1 MDKNTF
7 DVIILIG
14 RPASGKSEIIH
25 FLTHLPEHA
34 RRERFHIARLEVRD
48 DFPMLWTWFEED
60 DILNNKVDLPRLYSD
75 EQGYFKFPELW
86 HLLIERLSLDY
97 GKLLRDD
104 PSYHEHS
111 TCMIEFSRGS
121 GHGGYAEAFQ
131 HLSDDI
137 LARAAVVY
145 VQVPFEESLRK
156 NRRRFNPDKPD
167 SILEHGLS
175 DEKMERL
182 YRDDDFASVA
192 PGDSGLIKIRGQQ
205 VPFTVFP
212 NEDDVTTDKPDQLS
226 ARLESVLGKLWKL
239 YMDRQMENAA
249 SELASDYRNDE
260 DLQAFSDLDGE
271 DFLDE
276 TGNAQRA

>member
-25 FLTHLPEHA
+25 FLTHLPNDA
-34 RRERFHIARLEVRD
+34 RRERFHIAHLDVHD
-48 DFPMLWTWFEED
+48 DFPMLWAWFEED
-60 DILNNKVDLPRLYSD
+60 NILSNKFGLPRLYSD

-104 PSYHEHS
+104 SSYHEHS

-121 GHGGYAEAFQ
+121 AHGGYAEAFP
-131 HLSDDI
+131 HLSDEV
-137 LARAAVVY
+137 LARAAIMY
-145 VQVPFEESLRK
+145 VRVPFEESLRK

-175 DEKMERL
+175 NEKMERL

-192 PGDSGLIKIRGQQ
+192 LGDSGLIEIRGRQ
-205 VPFTVFP
+205 VPFVVFP
-212 NEDDVTTDKPDQLS
+212 NEDDVTTGKPKQL
-226 ARLESVLGKLWKL
+226 ATRLESVLGELWAIH
-239 YMDRQMENAA
+239 Q
-249 SELASDYRNDE
+249 S
-260 DLQAFSDLDGE
+260 QV
-271 DFLDE
+271 
-276 TGNAQRA
+276 